1 MTNSNGSP
9 PTASEGG
16 LVRVPLFQLHPHPAN
31 PNLMDEQR
39 LNTLARNIERDG
51 RYPPLVARPHP
62 ERPGEWQLL
71 DGHQRA
77 GVLRRLGHSDAVIVP
92 WPCDDATAL
101 MLLATLNRL
110 EGEDIPAKRAEL
122 LAELAALMPVDELAS
137 LLPEDSAA
145 IDETLALLDV
155 DAEALM
161 TELSAAADD
170 GPADLPRTLSF
181 AVLPEDEAT
190 IKRAVDTASDGLD
203 GKNRRGRALAMICRA
218 WVEGRD
224 D

>member
-1 MTNSNGSP
+1 
-9 PTASEGG
+9 
-16 LVRVPLFQLHPHPAN
+16 
-31 PNLMDEQR
+31 
-39 LNTLARNIERDG
+39 
-51 RYPPLVARPHP
+51 
-62 ERPGEWQLL
+62 
-71 DGHQRA
+71 
-77 GVLRRLGHSDAVIVP
+77 
-92 WPCDDATAL
+92 

-161 TELSAAADD
+161 TELSAAVGD

-181 AVLPEDEAT
+181 AVLPEDEST
-190 IKRAVDTASDGLD
+190 IKRAVDTAGDGPD
-203 GKNRRGRALAMICRA
+203 GQNRRGRALAAICRA
-218 WVEGRD
+218 YLEGRD

>member
-1 MTNSNGSP
+1 MTNSNGSLP
-9 PTASEGG
+9 AASEGG
-16 LVRVPLFQLHPHPAN
+16 LVRVPLSQLHPHPAN

-39 LNTLARNIERDG
+39 LDTLVRNVEREG

-77 GVLRRLGHSDAVIVP
+77 GVLRRLGHSDAVVFP

-161 TELSAAADD
+161 TELSAAVGD

-190 IKRAVDTASDGLD
+190 IKRAVDTAGDGPD
-203 GKNRRGRALAMICRA
+203 GQNRRGRALAAICRA
-218 WVEGRD
+218 YLEGRD

>member
-1 MTNSNGSP
+1 MTNSNASR

-16 LVRVPLFQLHPHPAN
+16 LVRVPLSQLHPHPAN

-39 LNTLARNIERDG
+39 LDTLARNIEREG

-62 ERPGEWQLL
+62 ELQGEWQLL

-77 GVLRRLGHSDAVIVP
+77 GVVRRLGHSDAVVFP

-101 MLLATLNRL
+101 MLLGTLNRL
-110 EGEDIPAKRAEL
+110 EGEDVPAKRAEL

-145 IDETLALLDV
+145 IDETLALLDI
-155 DAEALM
+155 DAEARM
-161 TELSAAADD
+161 TELSAAT

-181 AVLPEDEAT
+181 AVLPEDETT
-190 IKRAVDTASDGLD
+190 IKRAVDAASDGFD
-203 GKNRRGRALAMICRA
+203 GKNRRGRALAVICRA
-218 WVEGRD
+218 WLEGRD